1 MPRFPTGVVTFLFT
15 DIEGSTRLI
24 QEWGDAEYA
33 DALAVHRH
41 LLREAFEAHHGVE
54 VETQGDGFLIAFASA
69 RQAVL
74 AAVQAQ
80 RAVAARRWPE
90 DHAVRVRMGLHSG
103 EPIRSGN
110 GYAGLDVHRA
120 ARICQAGHG
129 GQILLSMTT
138 RDLVADDLPAGVS
151 LRDLGEHRLK
161 DLARPQRVFEAV
173 GAGVAADFP
182 PLRTLTRL
190 AHNLPVQLT
199 SFVGRE
205 HEREEVKRL
214 LSTTRLLTL
223 TGSGGAG
230 KTRLA
235 LQLAAEELEAFADG
249 VWLVELASLSDPLLV
264 PHAVA
269 SALGV
274 REQAER
280 PIMASLTE
288 HLQFKR
294 VLLLLDNCEHMIQAC
309 ADLTDVLLR
318 ACPHLRILAS
328 SREALGIGGELAYRV
343 PSLGVPDLRHLPP
356 WDRLL
361 DHEAIRLFV
370 ERAVFAL
377 PTFSLTD
384 QNGPAIA
391 QVCSRLD
398 GMPLAIELA
407 AARVKALPVE
417 RIAARLDDRFQLLTG
432 GSRAALPRH
441 QTLRGTMD
449 WSYDLLSEQERM
461 LFRRLSVFAG
471 GWSLEA
477 AEAVCSGDGLDRHEM
492 LDLLSHLVDKS
503 LIAAEGQNGDVRY
516 RLLETIR
523 QYARVLLTEANET
536 SHVQRRHRDF
546 FLALA
551 SDAEPELMGAAQ
563 AVWLNRLER
572 EHDNLRAALE
582 ASRDDR
588 DFPEATFRLTGALW
602 WFWFVRGYWNEARR
616 WLDWLEAA
624 LIDELPA
631 SPAARGK
638 AAYGAGLIAHRFGEF
653 ERAEAFSQASL
664 ALSREIGDKRGVAF
678 SLFVLGTIAVDFLA
692 FRMTASERT
701 MRESA
706 RAADLLEES
715 QALFRE
721 LNHTWGLARALNSLG
736 VVAQKQGDDERAAR
750 SFEESMALSRGLHD
764 RWGVAKSLNRLG
776 ELARA
781 RQDHPQARAYY
792 DEALALCRE
801 LGDKAGAGTVLSNLG
816 YVELHEGNLPRAAEL
831 FRESLQIFRELGF
844 RRIMGLGLVGLAGLA
859 RARGLPVDAAKILAA
874 ANAVLEKE
882 PHLDTTE
889 ALEEAYYHHAVAAV
903 RADLE
908 GSAFSSAWAEGR
920 AMSLEEAVE
929 FALRET

>member
-1 MPRFPTGVVTFLFT
+1 MVRLPTGTVTFLFT

-24 QEWGDAEYA
+24 QDLGDTIYAQVLAE
-33 DALAVHRH
+33 HRE
-41 LLREAFEAHHGVE
+41 LLRKAFHAHAGVE
-54 VETQGDGFLIAFASA
+54 VETQGDGFLVAFESA
-69 RQAVL
+69 RHAVM
-74 AAVQAQ
+74 AAVEAQ

-103 EPIRSGN
+103 EPVRSGN

-129 GQILLSMTT
+129 GQILLSTTT

-161 DLARPQRVFEAV
+161 DLARPQRLFET
-173 GAGVAADFP
+173 AGVGMLADFP
-182 PLRTLTRL
+182 PLRTLTHL
-190 AHNLPVQLT
+190 TNNLPVQLT

-205 HEREEVKRL
+205 QERGELKRL
-214 LSTTRLLTL
+214 LATTRLLTL

-235 LQLAAEELEAFADG
+235 LQVAAEELEEFADG

-269 SALGV
+269 FVLGV
-274 REQAER
+274 REQSER
-280 PIMASLTE
+280 PITASLME
-288 HLQFKR
+288 HLQFKQ
-294 VLLLLDNCEHMIQAC
+294 LLLVLDNCEHMIQAC
-309 ADLTDVLLR
+309 AELTAVLLR
-318 ACPHLRILAS
+318 TCPNLRILAS

-343 PSLGVPDLRHLPP
+343 PSLGVPDLHHLPS
-356 WDRLL
+356 WDRLVE
-361 DHEAIRLFV
+361 HEAIRLFV
-370 ERAVFAL
+370 ERALFAL
-377 PTFSLTD
+377 PTFSVTD

-398 GMPLAIELA
+398 GIPLAIELA

-417 RIAARLDDRFQLLTG
+417 RIAARLDDRFHLLTG
-432 GSRAALPRH
+432 GSRAAMPRH
-441 QTLRGTMD
+441 QTLRGAMD

-461 LFRRLSVFAG
+461 LFSRLSVFAG
-471 GWSLEA
+471 GFSLEA
-477 AEAVCSGDGLDRHEM
+477 AEAVCSGNGVDQHEI

-523 QYARVLLTEANET
+523 QYARVRLAEANET

-551 SDAEPELMGAAQ
+551 SDAEPQLMGAEQ

-572 EHDNLRAALE
+572 EHDNLRVALE
-582 ASRDDR
+582 ASADDS
-588 DFPEATFRLTGALW
+588 PEATFRLTGALW
-602 WFWFVRGYWNEARR
+602 WFWFVRGHWNEARR

-624 LIDELPA
+624 LLEQIPA
-631 SPAARGK
+631 SLAARAK
-638 AAYGAGLIAHRFGEF
+638 AAYGAGLVAHRLGEL
-653 ERAEAFSQASL
+653 ERAEALCQVSL
-664 ALSREIGDKRGVAF
+664 AHSREINDKQGVAF
-678 SLFVLGTIAVDFLA
+678 SLFVLGTVALA
-692 FRMTASERT
+692 RGGDD
-701 MRESA
+701 A
-706 RAADLLEES
+706 RVAHLLEES

-721 LNHTWGLARALNSLG
+721 LNHSWGLARALNTLG
-736 VVAQKQGDDERAAR
+736 VVAQKQGDHERAER
-750 SFEESMALSRGLHD
+750 SFRESMMLSRAIHD
-764 RWGVAKSLNRLG
+764 RWGAAKSLNRLG

-781 RQDHPQARAYY
+781 REDHPQARAFY

-816 YVELHEGNLPRAAEL
+816 YVELHEGNLFRAAES
-831 FRESLQIFRELGF
+831 FRESLLIFRELGF

-859 RARGLPVDAAKILAA
+859 RARGHPEDAAKILAA

-882 PHLDTTE
+882 PPIDTTE
-889 ALEEAYYHHAVAAV
+889 ALEEAYYHHVAAAV
-903 RADLE
+903 RADIE
-908 GSAFSSAWAEGR
+908 GSAFASAWAEGR
-920 AMSLEEAVE
+920 AMSLEQAIE
-929 FALRET
+929 FALLER